1 VVAPFLLRPFER
13 RTWPIALQETQAS
26 YRAGFKRT
34 ANTAAIAR
42 LSDIRFDRRRSVKVN
57 YLFVHIA

>member
-1 VVAPFLLRPFER
+1 VVAPFLIRPFER
-13 RTWPIALQETQAS
+13 RTGSTFLQETQAS
-26 YRAGFKRT
+26 HRAGFKRT

-42 LSDIRFDRRRSVKVN
+42 LPDIRFGRRRPVKVN